1 MEILNLIRRLKDN
14 NIDISLDGSDL
25 QVSFDGELSAIFLDE
40 IKNNKAEIVTFLK
53 RAGGEEEAVM
63 LSAGTEQITP
73 FQKGLVSYVKGN
85 PDSRRYVL
93 QVVYQLEQ
101 ELPYKL
107 FSMACHILTSRHEI
121 LRTCYDFNYDLGT
134 FTTQVLPADTCRCES
149 FDVADDTELFTL
161 LDTIRQRGFDIS
173 NEPLVKFTWI
183 RQGGNKYTVAITI
196 HHIITDGNSIP
207 LLFQQL
213 LEIST
218 ALKAGK
224 QPQNTFPER
233 LQFSSY
239 VKWIS
244 GKKTAIANAYWKQ
257 LLDGYEPVL
266 LESQTVG
273 EIMHSPFPYSELKL
287 DYVLNKDSIDFV
299 RSQGISLSAAF
310 NLLVGMTLSRY
321 HGSSKIVWGNM
332 LTLRPP
338 ELSDA
343 ENILGPCISTI
354 PVAVNF
360 DYGQT
365 VTDLMKALQ
374 LQVMESREH
383 AHLTLNDI
391 VGAARKGNLFSVLFT
406 FQNFNKGNGL
416 INLENAP
423 LIRQVELEKSIT
435 SHFPVTI
442 MFYEQDAKL
451 YATIS
456 YRNDQF
462 TAYLIKDFADT
473 VVEIFNH
480 IGEINNIA
488 EAEQYLCAHPAL
500 LESGSEEYIP
510 VQESL
515 VSRFAGAVKQYPSS
529 VAVRDVT
536 RNEYTYRQ
544 LDEMS
549 NFIANQLIENGIQ
562 GPVGVR
568 LKHSVKLI
576 ASVIG
581 ILKAGCY
588 VTSLE
593 FDFPLERL
601 VWIRE
606 ELKIAAVITEAGEAL
621 LAELEDVYAITLPEK
636 IPEVAA
642 VKELP
647 LIKSSDYCAVNYTSG
662 STGKPKMV
670 LTDHASHLNRLQWL
684 EQQFPATAN
693 DVFCFKTLLSF
704 APSIREIFEPLIQ
717 GGLVAV
723 FPEYAHHDIA
733 VFAGFIQE
741 NKISR
746 MFLTPTFIQ
755 AVLDNEKI
763 SCLEGLTYLELS
775 GEPVKTELVERL
787 RSQLPGVVLLNRYG
801 ATEAASVVYY
811 QLLPGE
817 PVREESHF
825 LPLGKPVR
833 NTRIFVV
840 DEEMRVRPR
849 GMTGEILIRSESMA
863 RGYSNSQ
870 EGNEVFI
877 DNPFGEGRGRVLKT
891 GDLGFVNELG
901 ELCYQGRKTRMIKI
915 RGFRVEP
922 GEIEYNLQ
930 NHPEVSR
937 AVVIPFQTRFNQ
949 RIVAFCVADNVPDN
963 QTFNDLNLKWYMQE
977 RLPAYMQPH
986 EIRKIDKIPVTGSGK
1001 IDYVA
1006 LKSLLENEAA
1016 TRWNYHEPVSV
1027 TEKVV
1032 HKIMSTLMPDT
1043 WVDVQADLLELG
1055 MDSILAL
1062 RATYE
1067 IRKKLGVKLSGS
1079 NIYEHNTIRKISDY
1093 IDTVRASE
1101 DEEEDGGYYRLNY
1114 QEDNKDILFLIP
1126 PLDVSSL
1133 IYKAM
1138 KPYIPEYLTVVVFD
1152 AFDLERYA
1160 DLATTMENMASFYT
1174 NRIMKMAE
1182 GRTVHLAGWS
1192 FGATVTYVVA
1202 TQIEQLGIE
1211 VKSLVLIDPGFNT
1224 SDYDDDKT
1232 REKLVDIMNQLL
1244 EKGGI
1249 NPDMEKDIT
1258 EQMFAANQ
1266 LIKNYQ
1272 LQTVNAD
1279 ICLVK
1284 PEDVYSFERNFD
1296 KPFNGLENYCLGKI
1310 TVSRIPGNHMTMMR
1324 GSIDYLSKVIFG
1336 NINRSL

>member
-1 MEILNLIRRLKDN
+1 MEILNLIRRLKDS
-14 NIDISLDGSDL
+14 NIDISLAGSDL
-25 QVSFDGELSAIFLDE
+25 QLSYDGELPAVFLEE
-40 IKNNKAEIVTFLK
+40 IKSNKAEIVTFLRK
-53 RAGGEEEAVM
+53 AGAEETAEQ
-63 LSAGTEQITP
+63 LPEGTEQLTP
-73 FQKGLVSYVKGN
+73 FQKGLVSYVKAN
-85 PDSRRYVL
+85 PDSKRYVL
-93 QVVYQLEQ
+93 QVVYQLQ
-101 ELPYKL
+101 EALPYEL
-107 FSMACHILTSRHEI
+107 FSTACHILTSRHEI
-121 LRTCYDFNYDLGT
+121 LRTSYDFNFDLGT
-134 FTTQVLPADTCRCES
+134 FTTQVLPAGTCRCEA
-149 FDVADDTELFTL
+149 FDAADDKELFAL
-161 LDTIRQRGFDIS
+161 LDSTRQKGFDIS
-173 NEPLVKFTWI
+173 HEPLVNFLWI
-183 RQGGNKYTVAITI
+183 RQADHQYTVAITI

-213 LEIST
+213 LEIVT
-218 ALKAGK
+218 ELKAGK
-224 QPQNTFPER
+224 QPAAIFPER
-233 LQFSSY
+233 LQFSRY

-244 GKKTAIANAYWKQ
+244 GKDTVAATAYWKE
-257 LLDGYEPVL
+257 LLDGYEPTL

-287 DYVLNKDSIDFV
+287 DHKLNKDCLDLV
-299 RSQGISLSAAF
+299 RSQGISVSAAF
-310 NLLVGMTLSRY
+310 NLLVGMVLSRY
-321 HGSSKIVWGNM
+321 QGTSQMVWGNM

-338 ELSDA
+338 ELSEA
-343 ENILGPCISTI
+343 ESILGPCIATI
-354 PVAVNF
+354 PVAMNMHTGLSVM
-360 DYGQT
+360 DQ
-365 VTDLMKALQ
+365 MKALQ

-383 AHLTLNDI
+383 AHLTLNEI
-391 VGAARKGNLFSVLFT
+391 GSAAKKNNLFSVLFT
-406 FQNFNKGNGL
+406 FQNFNKGNGPV
-416 INLENAP
+416 NLENTSS
-423 LIRQVELEKSIT
+423 IRQVELEKSIT
-435 SHFPVTI
+435 SHFPLTM

-451 YATIS
+451 YSTIS

-462 TAYLIKDFADT
+462 TAYVIKDMAT
-473 VVEIFNH
+473 AVVNLF
-480 IGEINNIA
+480 NNIDKINSLA
-488 EAEQYLCAHPAL
+488 EADQYLCAHPAVL
-500 LESGSEEYIP
+500 QGGEEVHIP

-515 VSRFAGAVKQYPSS
+515 ISRFAATVARIPGAI
-529 VAVRDVT
+529 AVRDVT
-536 RNEYTYRQ
+536 HQEYTYQQ
-544 LDEMS
+544 LDQMS
-549 NFIANQLIENGIQ
+549 NFIAGQLIEKGIQ
-562 GPVGVR
+562 GAVGIR

-588 VTSLE
+588 VVSLE
-593 FDFPLERL
+593 FDFPMERL
-601 VWIRE
+601 VWIKD
-606 ELKIAAVITEAGEAL
+606 ELQVAAVITEPGEAL
-621 LAELEDVYAITLPEK
+621 LEQLDGVYAITVPEK

-642 VKELP
+642 GMELP
-647 LIKSSDYCAVNYTSG
+647 LVRSSDYCAVNYTSG

-684 EQQFPATAN
+684 EQRFPAT
-693 DVFCFKTLLSF
+693 DQDTFCFKTLLSF

-717 GGLVAV
+717 GAMLAV
-723 FPEYAHHDIA
+723 YPEYANYDMA
-733 VFAGFIQE
+733 VFAGFVQE

-746 MFLTPTFIQ
+746 LFLTPTFIQ

-775 GEPVKTELVERL
+775 GEPVKTALVERL
-787 RSQLPGVVLLNRYG
+787 RHGLPAVVLLNRYG

-811 QLLPGE
+811 TLTPAEQ
-817 PVREESHF
+817 VTEETHF
-825 LPLGKPVR
+825 LPLGTPVM
-833 NTRIFVV
+833 NTSIYIV
-840 DEEMRVRPR
+840 DEDMRIRPR
-849 GMTGEILIRSESMA
+849 GVVGEILIRSKSMA
-863 RGYSNSQ
+863 SGYSNSAD
-870 EGNEVFI
+870 GHEVFI
-877 DNPFGEGRGRVLKT
+877 AHPFGEGRVLKT
-891 GDLGFVNELG
+891 GDLGFVNEQG

-930 NHPEVSR
+930 QHPQISR

-949 RIVAFCVADNVPDN
+949 RIVAFCVAGNVPDSAA
-963 QTFNDLNLKWYMQE
+963 FNALDLKGFMLE

-1001 IDYVA
+1001 VDYVA
-1006 LKSLLENEAA
+1006 LRSLLEVES
-1016 TRWNYHEPVSV
+1016 TVHGNYHEPVTV

-1032 HKIMSTLMPDT
+1032 HHIMSGLMPDARI
-1043 WVDVQADLLELG
+1043 DVQTDLLELG

-1067 IRKKLGVKLSGS
+1067 IKKKLGVKLSGS

-1093 IDTVRASE
+1093 IDVVRASE

-1160 DLATTMENMASFYT
+1160 DLATSMEKMASFYT

-1202 TQIEQLGIE
+1202 TQIERLNIPVE
-1211 VKSLVLIDPGFNT
+1211 SLVLIDPGFNT

-1258 EQMFAANQ
+1258 EQMYAANQ
-1266 LIKNYQ
+1266 LIKNYAI
-1272 LQTVNAD
+1272 QTVNAD

-1336 NINRSL
+1336 NINRSV